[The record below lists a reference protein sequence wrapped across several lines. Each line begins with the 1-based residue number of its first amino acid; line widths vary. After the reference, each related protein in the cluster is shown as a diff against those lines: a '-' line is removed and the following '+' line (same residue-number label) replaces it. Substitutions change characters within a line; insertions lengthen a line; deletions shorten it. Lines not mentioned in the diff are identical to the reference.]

1 MEQRTIRRIVEEGS
15 RASLEVGAVSMA
27 VGFHLEALFISVLV
41 LAGSFLYIKSNQND
55 LISIVGGRE

>member
-15 RASLEVGAVSMA
+15 RASLEVGAITMA

-41 LAGSFLYIKSNQND
+41 LAGSFLYIEINQDD
-55 LISIVGGRE
+55 LVSIVGGLE